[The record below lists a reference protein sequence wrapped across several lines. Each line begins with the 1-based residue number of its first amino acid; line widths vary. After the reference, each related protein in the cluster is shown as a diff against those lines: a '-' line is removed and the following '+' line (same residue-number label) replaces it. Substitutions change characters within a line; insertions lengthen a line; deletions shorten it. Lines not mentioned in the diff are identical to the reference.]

1 MDPEFITTEHW
12 SGISTMLRFL
22 GAFWFFIIGFALTL
36 LIAHA
41 IVPSLVSTRQLPPSV
56 ARLNPLLSL
65 GAFGILAITLL
76 FIILTVI
83 NGDVIADFWE
93 RWWI

>member
-1 MDPEFITTEHW
+1 MDPEFLTTEHW

-41 IVPSLVSTRQLPPSV
+41 IVPSLVSTRQLPLSA
-56 ARLNPLLSL
+56 ARLRPMLYL
-65 GAFGILAITLL
+65 GALGILSFALI
-76 FIILTVI
+76 FIVLTVV
-83 NGDVIADFWE
+83 NGDVIKDMWE